1 MKDKGGSMSVFS
13 LASPDVFCIS
23 GENEHNIYYGGDQ
36 KWFSSRDF
44 KKEAACGATTCA
56 NILNYFA
63 RTREDAAQLRLSD
76 ANNKDAFLGFMEDIY
91 PFVKPGLVGIM
102 PADFTKG
109 AVEYAESRGIALTH
123 DMLTVPAAKNK
134 RPTPEAVARFVSAAL
149 ADDLPVAFLN
159 LSNGRVK
166 NLDGYHWVTLT
177 GIDTDSMMI
186 EIIDNG
192 KKLDVNA
199 AKWLK
204 RSTMGGAF
212 VVLEL

>member
-1 MKDKGGSMSVFS
+1 MSGFS
-13 LASPDVFCIS
+13 LMSRNLFELSDERGVV
-23 GENEHNIYYGGDQ
+23 YYGGDQ
-36 KWFSSRDF
+36 RWFSSKDF

-63 RTREDAAQLRLSD
+63 RTREDAVPLRPSS
-76 ANNKDAFLGFMEDIY
+76 APTKDEFLKFMEDIY

-102 PADFTKG
+102 PGDFIKG
-109 AVEYAESRGIALTH
+109 AEEYAASKGVTLTH
-123 DMLTVPAAKNK
+123 DMLTVPAAKGR
-134 RPTPEAVARFVSAAL
+134 RPAEDVAARFISAAL
-149 ADDLPVAFLN
+149 SDDLPVAFLN

-166 NLDGYHWVTLT
+166 NLDGYHWVTITSVDT
-177 GIDTDSMMI
+177 GSMLV

-192 KKLDVNA
+192 RKLDVNL

-212 VVLEL
+212 VVVEL